1 MSKITVPSVNAGFD
15 TSGSTILHSA
25 LTAGLSVPYGCRI
38 GTCGR
43 CKAKV
48 LQGQVQMVGDY
59 DPNMLTEEE
68 QQQNLILS
76 CRTIALTDITVEW
89 LDNSGPSSSN
99 ENFVEDG
106 FNLEEDLF
114 FSNAPVLT
122 GDDASY
128 SKNPITTINEDKQ
141 MVRDV
146 PDNNYQPMNRTD
158 KLNKILRTLQN
169 GSPDLE
175 ATALISEDG
184 LMIASALPQGLDET
198 RVAGMS
204 ATLLSLGTR
213 AAAELGRGNIQEVIV
228 RGNQGY
234 TVMVGAGRGVLLLAI
249 TNESAKLGLVFFD
262 MHETIKDINR
272 VL

>member
-1 MSKITVPSVNAGFD
+1 MAKITVPSVNAGFD
-15 TSGSTILHSA
+15 TSGSSILHSA

-48 LQGQVQMVGDY
+48 LQGQFQIVGDY
-59 DPNMLTEEE
+59 DPQVLTKEE
-68 QQQNLILS
+68 QQENLILS

-89 LDNSGPSSSN
+89 LDDIAPDSLT
-99 ENFVEDG
+99 EHLMDDNFV
-106 FNLEEDLF
+106 LEEDLF
-114 FSNAPVLT
+114 FSDIPVLT
-122 GDDASY
+122 GEDVSV
-128 SKNPITTINEDKQ
+128 SENSITTNNEGKQ

-146 PDNNYQPMNRTD
+146 PNDNFKPMNRTD
-158 KLNKILRTLQN
+158 TLNKILRTLQN
-169 GSPDLE
+169 GSPDVE

-213 AAAELGRGNIQEVIV
+213 AAAELGRGNIEEVIV
-228 RGNQGY
+228 RGSQGY

-249 TNESAKLGLVFFD
+249 TNESAKLGLIFFD
-262 MHETIKDINR
+262 MHETIKNINK